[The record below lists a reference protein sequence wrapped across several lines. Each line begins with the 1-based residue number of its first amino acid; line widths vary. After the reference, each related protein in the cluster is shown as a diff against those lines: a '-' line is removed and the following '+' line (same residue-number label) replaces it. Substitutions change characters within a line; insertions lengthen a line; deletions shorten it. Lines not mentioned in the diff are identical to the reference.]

1 MHNVY
6 ILSNTCIIFEKS
18 FHLCEPMYLSCLG
31 APSFHCITGYKV
43 VTTGENSPE
52 LNFLNHTIS
61 SSTGL
66 LPLKL
71 RVSLASWTVHFD
83 SCFHT

>member
-1 MHNVY
+1 MLKNHSIYVN
-6 ILSNTCIIFEKS
+6 LCIYQ
-18 FHLCEPMYLSCLG
+18 LCLG

-43 VTTGENSPE
+43 FTTGENSPE
-52 LNFLNHTIS
+52 FNFLNHTIS